1 MLTLAEQNRIHQQ
14 HHREKIISQIG
25 IDEYRKKKNE
35 EMRIYRAKRKAA
47 EEAADPKPV
56 VDIPKKTVVI
66 PVINTNTKSANM
78 KQPKGLKYKANKVI
92 DTVPS
97 YITRDTKLEPTTI
110 DNYISKLNIIN
121 KLMVS
126 NPLSSNVKN
135 ELLKLINSKSF
146 DEKLLFDE
154 MDYLNNVDKV
164 IKSLR
169 EKYSNDNS
177 FNSYMI
183 AYAVVLS
190 HIPSL
195 RSDYLKITTLAKN
208 LTKDI
213 QSKRDENTTDDPD
226 KIIDMSNRQAL
237 LDNIEKLPN
246 IKDKLIYALN
256 VLIPPRRLEYR
267 FVIITDET
275 NPEMLQDTNNYLI
288 IRGNWRFVFNEYK
301 TAKSTAQQVISIPD
315 DLKEILLNYIKSKKL
330 NVGDYLFHLDRDK
343 REIISEPNFSS
354 KISKVFAKIHGVEI
368 SNRFLR
374 YSASTTATNQNLSK
388 KERQEL
394 ASAMGHSLN
403 QNLSYSK
410 HKK

>member
-1 MLTLAEQNRIHQQ
+1 MLTLAEQNRVHQQ
-14 HHREKIISQIG
+14 RHRLKVISQIG
-25 IDEYRKKKNE
+25 IDEYRKKRNE

-56 VDIPKKTVVI
+56 VDAPKKTVVI
-66 PVINTNTKSANM
+66 PVINTDTKSANM

-110 DNYISKLNIIN
+110 DNYISKLNLIN

-154 MDYLNNVDKV
+154 MDYLNDVEKV

-213 QSKRDENTTDDPD
+213 QSKRDENTTDDPN
-226 KIIDMSNRQAL
+226 KIIDVSNRQAL

-267 FVIITDET
+267 FVVITDET

-315 DLKEILLNYIKSKKL
+315 DLKDILLKYIKSKKL